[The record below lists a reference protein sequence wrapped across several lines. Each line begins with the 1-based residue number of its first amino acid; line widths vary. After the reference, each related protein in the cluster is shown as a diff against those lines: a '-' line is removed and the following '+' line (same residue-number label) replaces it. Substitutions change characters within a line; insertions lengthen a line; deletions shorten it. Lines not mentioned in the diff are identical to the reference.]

1 MKALSIW
8 QPWAQLI
15 VTGRKKIET
24 RGWLAPPSIIGQ
36 RIAITST
43 KAIRREQRE
52 AANDPEFARHYAAS
66 GLPALDNLPLGAVLG
81 TVTILGCLAIDL
93 ELMDQLSEQELA
105 FGWYEPGRYA
115 WLLAEPLLLADPIPA
130 KGRQGLWN
138 WGLPWPH

>member
-15 VTGRKKIET
+15 VSGKKKIET
-24 RGWLAPPSIIGQ
+24 RGWPAPPSIIGQ
-36 RIAITST
+36 RIAIVAT

-66 GLPALDNLPLGAVLG
+66 GLPALDNLPLGAVFG
-81 TVTILGCLAIDL
+81 TVTVLGCRAIDL

-105 FGWYEPGRYA
+105 FGWYGPDRYA
-115 WLLAEPLLLADPIPA
+115 WLLDGPELLDVPVPVR
-130 KGRQGLWN
+130 GGQGPWN
-138 WGLPWPH
+138 WTGP